1 MIFSSFN
8 NRLPD
13 PTFGLNE
20 AGALDA
26 SGYRGPGFAEV
37 SISSNSPTQ
46 VSRTI
51 SGRGVH
57 RATGSHEWSI
67 NITYH
72 PMLRDHFDVVSSFLE
87 SRGGRLN
94 PFFVVVPQHSK
105 PKDPAFATFVATN
118 TIVVDGA
125 HQAGDNTLMIDAA
138 APIVGTAKFGD
149 FFNIVDPANVNH
161 KKTYKVVGVETN
173 ATYHIDSSQP
183 RTDQLRLH
191 IQPPLTKA
199 TSAGAVIKWINPE
212 FRVIPSGDVIEYK
225 LNTDNLYQFQLN
237 LEEILP

>member
-20 AGALDA
+20 AGVLDA
-26 SGYRGPGFAEV
+26 NGYRGPGFAEV

-46 VSRTI
+46 VSRTN
-51 SGRGVH
+51 SGRGVP
-57 RATGSHEWSI
+57 RSTGSHQWSI

-72 PMLRDHFDVVSSFLE
+72 PMLRDDFDVVSSFLE
-87 SRGGRLN
+87 ARDGRLN
-94 PFFVVVPQHSK
+94 PFYVVVPQHSK
-105 PKDPAFATFVATN
+105 PKDPVFASFVATN
-118 TIVVDGA
+118 PMVVDGA
-125 HQAGDNTLMIDAA
+125 HLAGDSTLMIDAGSQ
-138 APIVGTAKFGD
+138 ILGSAKFGD
-149 FFNIVDPANVNH
+149 YFNIVDPANVNH
-161 KKTYKVVGVETN
+161 KKTYKVVRVETN
-173 ATYHIDSSQP
+173 TTYHVDSVQP

-191 IQPPLTKA
+191 IKPPLTKA
-199 TSAGAVIKWINPE
+199 TSSGAAIKWINPE

-225 LNTDNLYQFQLN
+225 LGTDNLYQFQLN